1 VPEGDTIHRA
11 AAKLRPVLEGQRL
24 VDCACD
30 LASVQEWQVVGRT
43 VARVEAR
50 GKHLLIH
57 CAPLVPV
64 DKPDPRRTEQL
75 TVAIWTHMGMT
86 GRWQVYPAPPP
97 ALAHPAL
104 ALHTETQVAVCFR
117 PEILKL
123 LGPRSLLRNPM
134 LAQLGPDLL
143 DPGVDLDEA
152 VQRLRALGDVA
163 LGDAIMRQSA
173 VAGIGN
179 VWKSELLFLAR
190 LDPFTPVDALD
201 PAVLRA
207 LLERARELMR
217 RNVEQGGPR
226 RTRFAGQP
234 VEREASPHG
243 GRRPSTGGFHGR
255 ETNRHMQRG
264 REATGERVW
273 VYERSGRPCHVCGT
287 TIAMRRQGALA
298 RSTYYCPRC
307 QAAG

>member
-11 AAKLRPVLEGQRL
+11 AAKLRPVLGGQRL
-24 VDCACD
+24 VHCECA
-30 LASVQEWQVVGRT
+30 LASVDEWQLVGRT

-57 CAPLVPV
+57 CAPLVLV

-75 TVAIWTHMGMT
+75 AVTIWTHMGMT
-86 GRWQVYPAPPP
+86 GRWQIHPAP
-97 ALAHPAL
+97 ALTASTRATAL
-104 ALHTETQVAVCFR
+104 TLQTETHVAVCTR

-123 LGPRSLLRNPM
+123 LGPRGLLRNPM

-143 DPGVDLDEA
+143 DGGADLDEA
-152 VQRLRALGDVA
+152 VLRLRSLGPVA

-190 LDPFTPVDALD
+190 LDPFAPVDALD
-201 PAVLRA
+201 PATLRA
-207 LLERARELMR
+207 LLERARELMQH
-217 RNVEQGGPR
+217 NVEHGGPR
-226 RTRFAGQP
+226 RTRFSSSQTQ
-234 VEREASPHG
+234 R
-243 GRRPSTGGFHGR
+243 
-255 ETNRHMQRG
+255 RG
-264 REATGERVW
+264 REASGERLW

-287 TIAMRRQGALA
+287 ILAMRRQGELA

-307 QAAG
+307 QASA

>member
-11 AAKLRPVLEGQRL
+11 AAKLRPVLEGQRI
-24 VDCACD
+24 VRCDCV
-30 LASVQEWQVVGRT
+30 LASVDEWQLVGRT

-57 CAPLVPV
+57 CAPLVCV
-64 DKPDPRRTEQL
+64 DKPDPRLTEQL
-75 TVAIWTHMGMT
+75 PVTIWTHMGMT
-86 GRWQVYPAPPP
+86 GRWQVYPAP
-97 ALAHPAL
+97 AQADPAL
-104 ALHTETQVAVCFR
+104 ALHTETHAAVCWR

-123 LGPRSLLRNPM
+123 LGPRGLLRNPM

-143 DPGVDLDEA
+143 DPGADLDEA
-152 VQRLRALGDVA
+152 VQRLRALGSIA

-190 LDPFTPVDALD
+190 LDPFALVDALD

-217 RNVEQGGPR
+217 QNVEHGGPR
-226 RTRFAGQP
+226 RTRFARQP
-234 VEREASPHG
+234 
-243 GRRPSTGGFHGR
+243 
-255 ETNRHMQRG
+255 MQRRG
-264 REATGERVW
+264 REATGERLW
-273 VYERSGRPCHVCGT
+273 VYDRSGRPCHVCGT
-287 TIAMRRQGALA
+287 TITMRRQGELA

-307 QAAG
+307 QGSGSGSD

>member
-11 AAKLRPVLEGQRL
+11 AAKLRPVLEGRRIIRC
-24 VDCACD
+24 DCD
-30 LASVQEWQVVGRT
+30 LASVDEWQLVGRT

-50 GKHLLIH
+50 GKHLLFH
-57 CAPLVPV
+57 CAPLLAVEG
-64 DKPDPRRTEQL
+64 KPDPRRTEQL
-75 TVAIWTHMGMT
+75 AVTIWSHMGMH
-86 GRWQVYPAPPP
+86 GRWQIHATPPP
-97 ALAHPAL
+97 VLGHAAI
-104 ALHTETQVAVCFR
+104 ALHTEAHVAVCTR

-123 LGPRSLLRNPM
+123 LGPRALLRNPM

-152 VQRLRALGDVA
+152 VQRLLALGSVA

-190 LDPFTPVDALD
+190 LDPFAPVGALD
-201 PAVLRA
+201 PPVLRA
-207 LLERARELMR
+207 LLERGRELMQ

-226 RTRFAGQP
+226 RTRSSS
-234 VEREASPHG
+234 RENS
-243 GRRPSTGGFHGR
+243 R
-255 ETNRHMQRG
+255 QRL
-264 REATGERVW
+264 W
-273 VYERSGRPCHVCGT
+273 IYERSGRPCPVCGT
-287 TIAMRRQGALA
+287 TIAMRRQGELA

-307 QAAG
+307 QG